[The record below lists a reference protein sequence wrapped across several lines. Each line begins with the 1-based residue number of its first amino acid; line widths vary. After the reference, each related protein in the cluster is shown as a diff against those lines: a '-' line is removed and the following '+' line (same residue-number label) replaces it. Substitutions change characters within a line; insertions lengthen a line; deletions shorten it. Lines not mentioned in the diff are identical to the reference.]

1 MTEIIAIF
9 AGVFDAIRR
18 PDQIEKAPEGR
29 FERVVVIDVQDELT
43 SSGHNIRHNLATFN
57 CLFQTVHHHK

>member
-1 MTEIIAIF
+1 MFRFF

-18 PDQIEKAPEGR
+18 PDQIEKSPEGR
-29 FERVVVIDVQDELT
+29 FESVILIDDKFEDDVI